1 MKRPHVICHMTVSID
16 GKVTGDFLGKD
27 ECVAATEVYY
37 QLNREIIAEAFACG
51 RVTMEESFTGG
62 WFPDLEDFENA
73 KVARV
78 DFIAETHANRYAIA
92 FDRRG
97 NLGWKVPKLED
108 ADPGYDDCHIVE
120 VLTEEV
126 DDAYLAYLQKIGI
139 SYIFAGK
146 RELNLGT
153 ALEKLTGYFGIR
165 NLLLEGGSI
174 INGAF
179 LRADLIDE
187 LSLVQAPVVA
197 GPNSKSLFD
206 NSVFCD
212 FRLKE
217 VHVMKAGTLWIRME
231 R

>member
-16 GKVTGDFLGKD
+16 GKVTGEFLGRD
-27 ECVAATEVYY
+27 ECIAATEVYY
-37 QLNREIIAEAFACG
+37 QLNREIVAEAFACG

-62 WFPDLEDFENA
+62 WFPDLEDFKDA
-73 KVARV
+73 KVARE
-78 DFIAETHANRYAIA
+78 DFIAKTDAIRYAIA
-92 FDRRG
+92 FDRKGR
-97 NLGWKVPKLED
+97 LGWKVPKLED
-108 ADPGYDDCHIVE
+108 ADPGYHNCHIVE
-120 VLTEEV
+120 VLTQEV
-126 DDAYLAYLQKIGI
+126 DDAYLAYLQSVGI

-153 ALEKLTGYFGIR
+153 ALEKLTEYFGIH

-179 LRADLIDE
+179 LKADLIDE
-187 LSLVQAPVVA
+187 LSLVQAPVAA
-197 GPNSKSLFD
+197 GPNCKSLFND
-206 NSVFCD
+206 SVFCD

-217 VHVMKAGTLWIRME
+217 VHVMKGGTLWMRME